1 MSFKNMETNT
11 ITIKNE
17 DADYVYFSMPPK
29 VRVAKSTGK
38 IEKYMKKA
46 GWVNQPLFK
55 SISDKKDPR
64 YPGSLRICKSQNGKS
79 LSFSA
84 ARVIATALIP
94 NPNGLTFVRTK
105 DGNPANIS
113 PDNLEWCNRDTMF
126 IDKRYTPFTEEELEA
141 LKSIPY
147 PHDQHNK
154 EYMYFLNHRTDEY
167 GMTKA
172 DRSRYRRL
180 GRLETEREARV
191 RKNNQNSS
199 IDMTKSIHD
208 AAMDLLTAEPR
219 YDSITHVQIGFFLPT
234 PSRLEE
240 LIKES
245 KCPKEVAEEARVILR
260 EIAVKILN
268 ETSKNEATLKAA
280 LGDKTWNKEH

>member
-1 MSFKNMETNT
+1 MAFKNMQTT
-11 ITIKNE
+11 QITIDHQ
-17 DADYVYFSMPPK
+17 DADYVYFSSPPK
-29 VRVAKSTGK
+29 VRVSKSTGK
-38 IEKYMKKA
+38 IEKHMKKA
-46 GWVNQPLFK
+46 GWVAQPFFK

-94 NPNGLTFVRTK
+94 NPNNFIFVRTK

-180 GRLETEREARV
+180 GRLETEREARARA

-219 YDSITHVQIGFFLPT
+219 YDSITHVQIGFVLPT
-234 PSRLEE
+234 PSRLED

-245 KCPKEVAEEARVILR
+245 KCSKEVAEEARVILR
-260 EIAVKILN
+260 DIAVKILN
-268 ETSKNEATLKAA
+268 ETSKNEQLLKAA
-280 LGDKTWNKEH
+280 SKRG